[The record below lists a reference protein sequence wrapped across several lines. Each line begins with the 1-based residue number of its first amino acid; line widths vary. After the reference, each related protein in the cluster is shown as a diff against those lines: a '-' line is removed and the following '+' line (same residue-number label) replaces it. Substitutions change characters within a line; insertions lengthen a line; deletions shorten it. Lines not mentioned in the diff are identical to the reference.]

1 MSSLLKKVS
10 LLLFTGMLFL
20 LQIIFFQQAIAKK
33 LVIGMS
39 FQELNNEYFV
49 VMKNSLEDAAK
60 DLGAKVYIADAHHDV
75 LKQVN
80 DVEDMLQKG
89 IDILLIN
96 PTDSVGIQPAVIS
109 AHQAGVTVVAVD
121 AQAHGP
127 IDAFVGSENY
137 DAGLQAGEY
146 LAKYLNGK
154 GKVAI
159 LDGIPVVPI
168 LERVR
173 GFEDAMKKYPGI
185 QIINRQN
192 GKQERVTSLNVT
204 ENMLQSAPDLAG
216 IFSVNDTG
224 ALGALVA
231 IKSSKSNVKLVS
243 VDGQSEAVKEIEK
256 GNSPFIATVAQ
267 FPRDE
272 IRIALGIA
280 LAHHWGAEVP
290 KSIPV
295 KVKLIDQDNAKGFS
309 W

>member
-1 MSSLLKKVS
+1 MYTFLNKFKKMLWLFVS
-10 LLLFTGMLFL
+10 AALFFSWSV
-20 LQIIFFQQAIAKK
+20 AAKP

-39 FQELNNEYFV
+39 FQELDNEYFV
-49 VMKNSLEDAAK
+49 VMKNSLEEAAK
-60 DLGAKVYIADAHHDV
+60 DIGAKVYIADAHHDG

-89 IDILLIN
+89 INILLIN
-96 PTDSVGIQPAVIS
+96 PTDSVGIQAAVIS
-109 AHQAGVTVVAVD
+109 AHKAGVTVVAVD
-121 AQAHGP
+121 AQAKGP
-127 IDAFVGSENY
+127 VDSFVGSENY
-137 DAGLQAGEY
+137 DAGFQAGEY
-146 LAKYLNGK
+146 LANYLQGK

-173 GFEDAMKKYPGI
+173 GFEDAMKKHPEM
-185 QIINRQN
+185 QIVNKQN

-204 ENMLQSAPDLAG
+204 ENMLQATPDLAG

-231 IKSSKSNVKLVS
+231 IKSSDSKAKLVS
-243 VDGQSEAVKEIEK
+243 VDGQPEAINEIMK
-256 GNSPFIATVAQ
+256 PNSPFVATSAQ

-272 IRIALGIA
+272 VRLALGIA
-280 LAHHWGAEVP
+280 LAHYWGADVP
-290 KSIPV
+290 KEIPV
-295 KVKLIDQDNAKGFS
+295 KVKLIDKDNAKGFS